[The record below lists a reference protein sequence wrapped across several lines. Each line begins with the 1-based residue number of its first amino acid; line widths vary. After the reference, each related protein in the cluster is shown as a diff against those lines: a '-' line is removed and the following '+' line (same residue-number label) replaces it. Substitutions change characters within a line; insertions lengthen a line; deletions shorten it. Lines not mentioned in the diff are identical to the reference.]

1 MTDPISNG
9 DWLSF
14 MYAIQRH
21 VRRKLAEGMVA
32 DLQNRLRE
40 QSTEGLLA
48 LSEPEIVRAIKLLVP
63 GLIVDFFMENPTLID
78 EEALRIWVEEQ
89 DETHLFGDKP
99 ADR

>member
-48 LSEPEIVRAIKLLVP
+48 LSEPEIVTAIKLLVP
-63 GLIVDFFMENPTLID
+63 GLIVDFFMENPTLIPQ
-78 EEALRIWVEEQ
+78 LR
-89 DETHLFGDKP
+89 K
-99 ADR
+99 

>member
-1 MTDPISNG
+1 MTDPISSG

-40 QSTEGLLA
+40 QSAEGLLA
-48 LSEPEIVRAIKLLVP
+48 LAEPEIVRAIKLLVP

-78 EEALRIWVEEQ
+78 ADAIHLWVEEQ
-89 DETHLFGDKP
+89 DKSGRSSKP
-99 ADR
+99 PWL